1 MPGPPAPTL
10 AGRGDA
16 RGLPSPSPAPDYASS
31 RSYSTAMSGASECTT
46 EQYLSSERS
55 MARRALPSSRPV
67 PRSWKVKRI
76 ERNRLG
82 ASARRTPA
90 TPIRSELRPTCIF
103 SRIDTTSDP
112 EQAAAAR
119 SSVSI
124 GPGASALS
132 PSTSVAGPPVSPPR
146 KRMPPSQVTVTCF
159 VSPVIFSPLNCEPQ
173 RHRETPRD
181 CFSVAP
187 CLCGLQFR
195 AACGSIGLKWP
206 LLAAGHPA
214 VIPDRIQAHRGG
226 GPRYRTQQRR
236 SGEKRH
242 QGEQLA
248 QGYRLTPQASRD
260 GTRATRDGGYPERD
274 RGHDVAQ
281 QHSRDLVP
289 LEAPGED
296 HHAERACHE
305 ELVGDGIEHRPEG
318 GGPVPPGDRAVEEI
332 RDGREGDDREPRP
345 HVVDQQKPDR
355 EREPHRREDVRGG
368 PPRRGAISCPVGDA
382 GRWIGVGNAHRP
394 NIPRPAGMIPA
405 SGSLRFRA
413 RFPPP
418 W

>member
-195 AACGSIGLKWP
+195 AACGSIGLKGP

-236 SGEKRH
+236 
-242 QGEQLA
+242 
-248 QGYRLTPQASRD
+248 
-260 GTRATRDGGYPERD
+260 
-274 RGHDVAQ
+274 
-281 QHSRDLVP
+281 DLVP

-296 HHAERACHE
+296 HHAERARHE
-305 ELVGDGIEHRPEG
+305 ELVGNGIEHRPEG

-382 GRWIGVGNAHRP
+382 GRGIGVGNAHRP